1 MDRYDLSNTHIKIYY
16 ESCSEFEDVRDIVLA
31 EGNWLGANYTKD
43 KLVVEKHKGFG
54 VVYQTSTG
62 KPMVMG
68 GVYHDERYPHNVANI
83 VHRGFTFPEFRMTP
97 RDMTD
102 GFRVTYSLI
111 KALEAVNNFDG
122 YILTMQNRD
131 KKESKGWWDRV
142 FVKHMLI
149 ASEGTYTN
157 GGGYIQTSPWNVQKC
172 WQNFVYHEKVSGV
185 ITEHWNPKL
194 ITHEEWLQLEPGL

>member
-194 ITHEEWLQLEPGL
+194 ITHEEWLQLEPGV